1 VAQRLLE
8 TDDQLLDSLRGRDSA
23 TVGELVEALGVTAT
37 AVRQRL
43 TRVMEAGYVARS
55 TERQGRGRPVHR
67 YRLTRSGA
75 KAAGNNYADLAM
87 TLWEEI
93 RAVPDP
99 EFRKGLLKR
108 IAGRLTDRYAGEVK
122 GDTSGERMQSLAAL
136 MNGRD
141 VLFDVDRSR
150 ELPVLTVMACP
161 YPDLAE
167 QDRSICAMERMLF
180 SEVVGEPLKL
190 SECRLDGANCCTFE
204 TSAACG

>member
-1 VAQRLLE
+1 MLE
-8 TDDQLLDSLRGRDSA
+8 SDDQLLDCLRGRDPV

-43 TRVMEAGYVARS
+43 TRVMEAGFVERFI
-55 TERQGRGRPVHR
+55 ERQGRGRPLHR
-67 YRLTRSGA
+67 YRLTPSGA
-75 KAAGNNYADLAM
+75 KATGNNYADLAI
-87 TLWEEI
+87 TLWQEI

-99 EFRKGLLKR
+99 EFRRGLLKR
-108 IAGRLTDRYAGEVK
+108 IAGRLTGRYADAVRGE
-122 GDTSGERMQSLAAL
+122 TTQERMQSLATL

-141 VLFDVDRSR
+141 VLFDVDNSR
-150 ELPVLTVMACP
+150 DLPVLTAMACP
-161 YPDLAE
+161 YPELAE
-167 QDRSICAMERMLF
+167 QDRSICAMERILF